1 MLDSFYFFFIIALCF
16 IDSSSAD
23 TDYNTNLRTRRLIV
37 DFVLFKKSAHLDTL
51 VCFLA
56 YHSSTSIL
64 SRSSASLEV
73 YRSKIAPF
81 KLLSIYM
88 VNTSPFVYK

>member
-1 MLDSFYFFFIIALCF
+1 MRLIRTNHRVKSVYFRGIMTICSILFFFLFIIALCF

-23 TDYNTNLRTRRLIV
+23 TNYNTNLRTRRLIV
-37 DFVLFKKSAHLDTL
+37 DFVLFKKSSHLDTL

-64 SRSSASLEV
+64 SRSSASL
-73 YRSKIAPF
+73 
-81 KLLSIYM
+81 
-88 VNTSPFVYK
+88 